1 MAHDL
6 AERLGQLE
14 QAARRA
20 AELVGRLKAER
31 LQAEAEKV
39 GLQQRL
45 DEQAREQDELRARLG
60 TLDEIQR
67 EVTRLREERKEI
79 LAQVEGILRELD
91 ALDLP

>member
-14 QAARRA
+14 ASVRRA

-45 DEQAREQDELRARLG
+45 DEQARELDELRARLG

>member
-14 QAARRA
+14 ASIRRA

-31 LQAEAEKV
+31 SQAETEKT

-45 DEQAREQDELRARLG
+45 DEQARELDELRARLG
-60 TLDEIQR
+60 TLDETQR

>member
-14 QAARRA
+14 QSVRRA

-31 LQAEAEKV
+31 SQAEAEKA

-45 DEQAREQDELRARLG
+45 DEQAPELDELRARLG
-60 TLDEIQR
+60 TLDETQR

-79 LAQVEGILRELD
+79 LAQVEGILRELE

>member
-14 QAARRA
+14 QAVRRA
-20 AELVGRLKAER
+20 AELVGRLRAER

-45 DEQAREQDELRARLG
+45 DEQARELDELRARLG

>member
-14 QAARRA
+14 QAVRRA

-45 DEQAREQDELRARLG
+45 DEQARELDELRARLG

>member
-14 QAARRA
+14 QAVRRA
-20 AELVGRLKAER
+20 AELVGRLRAER
-31 LQAEAEKV
+31 SQAEAEKV

-45 DEQAREQDELRARLG
+45 DEQARELDELRARLG